1 MDPYERFYRRSLR
14 DVLVTQGVVT
24 NEQADELI
32 DAAHQS
38 NEPFATVV
46 LDAGYLTAWDLTKAV
61 ATHYQMPVLP
71 LAGYR
76 YDKSLAAG
84 MPASLLY
91 QHQVLPVGRFG
102 KTWSFAVV
110 EPPAR
115 HVIDDLRTAC
125 GNSLFFFAADAQE
138 LSRLLRENVKV
149 VDVASDSAWK
159 SIFDQAD
166 QNVQDGAKNG
176 DGAAN

>member
-46 LDAGYLTAWDLTKAV
+46 LDAGYLTAWDLAKAV

-76 YDKSLAAG
+76 YDKELAAG
-84 MPASLLY
+84 LPASLLY

-110 EPPAR
+110 EPPGR
-115 HVIDDLRTAC
+115 HVIDDLRSVC
-125 GNSLFFFAADAQE
+125 GNSLFFFASDATE
-138 LSRLLRENVKV
+138 VSRLLREHVKM
-149 VDVASDSAWK
+149 VDVGADSAWQ
-159 SIFDQAD
+159 SIFDQAN

-176 DGAAN
+176 DAAAE